1 MTNDSQNKSTHS
13 TCLMS
18 RFRIKVKKANVKVA
32 IIHSKLVER
41 PQQLLMAQL
50 HALNR
55 AKALLLTIV
64 L

>member
-1 MTNDSQNKSTHS
+1 
-13 TCLMS
+13 MS

-32 IIHSKLVER
+32 IIHAKLAER

-55 AKALLLTIV
+55 VKALLLTIV

>member
-1 MTNDSQNKSTHS
+1 
-13 TCLMS
+13 MS

-32 IIHSKLVER
+32 IIHSILVER
-41 PQQLLMAQL
+41 PKQLLMAQL
-50 HALNR
+50 HALKR

>member
-1 MTNDSQNKSTHS
+1 
-13 TCLMS
+13 MS
-18 RFRIKVKKANVKVA
+18 RFRIKVQKANVKVA
-32 IIHSKLVER
+32 IIHSKLIER